1 MAERN
6 RLVSATA
13 RVLQDRHGVR
23 DPLTASQLA
32 QTALARRSRGR
43 GEIQLPNGILFSE
56 RTVYHPVSTNEVFN
70 ESIELRPCRDT
81 HKGSTHGRRSNV
93 AGGHVRFQPLVDRC
107 EEDHLETMYCDPNK
121 KYR

>member
-13 RVLQDRHGVR
+13 RVLQTRHGVS
-23 DPLTASQLA
+23 DALTASQLA
-32 QTALARRSRGR
+32 QTALASRSRGKD
-43 GEIQLPNGILFSE
+43 QH
-56 RTVYHPVSTNEVFN
+56 V
-70 ESIELRPCRDT
+70 
-81 HKGSTHGRRSNV
+81 GSTHGRRSNV

-107 EEDHLETMYCDPNK
+107 EEDHVETMVCDPFS

>member
-1 MAERN
+1 MRVNFNSSFYMDVQLIRFFENFRSQLMAERN

-43 GEIQLPNGILFSE
+43 DAIQLLIILF
-56 RTVYHPVSTNEVFN
+56 
-70 ESIELRPCRDT
+70 
-81 HKGSTHGRRSNV
+81 
-93 AGGHVRFQPLVDRC
+93 
-107 EEDHLETMYCDPNK
+107 
-121 KYR
+121 

>member
-13 RVLQDRHGVR
+13 RVLQTRHGVS

-32 QTALARRSRGR
+32 QTALASRSRGR
-43 GEIQLPNGILFSE
+43 
-56 RTVYHPVSTNEVFN
+56 
-70 ESIELRPCRDT
+70 DT
-81 HKGSTHGRRSNV
+81 HVGSTHGRRSNV

-107 EEDHLETMYCDPNK
+107 EEDHVETMLCDPLK
-121 KYR
+121 KYRYSNSFV

>member
-1 MAERN
+1 MDVQLIMFFENFRSQLMAERN

-43 GEIQLPNGILFSE
+43 GAIQFL
-56 RTVYHPVSTNEVFN
+56 
-70 ESIELRPCRDT
+70 D
-81 HKGSTHGRRSNV
+81 
-93 AGGHVRFQPLVDRC
+93 
-107 EEDHLETMYCDPNK
+107 
-121 KYR
+121 

>member
-1 MAERN
+1 MDVQLIMFLENFRSQLMAERN

-43 GEIQLPNGILFSE
+43 GEIQLH
-56 RTVYHPVSTNEVFN
+56 Y
-70 ESIELRPCRDT
+70 
-81 HKGSTHGRRSNV
+81 
-93 AGGHVRFQPLVDRC
+93 
-107 EEDHLETMYCDPNK
+107 
-121 KYR
+121 